1 MQLFTKPRLKN
12 QDALSNYL
20 QAADI
25 FQDLPPDEIHT
36 IEQHITMR
44 TYPKGQILYAQD
56 DRAETLFLLKYG
68 AVHLYR
74 LTNTGKRLEIAVL
87 GPGVFFGE
95 MPLLG
100 ESLRCAFAEV
110 TEPALVCALSRRDIE
125 YIIQQQPQVALRM
138 IEAMGKRLAIHE
150 ERLEELA
157 YYTIPAR
164 IASALL
170 RLSQYGANPVIA
182 LTHQQLADLVGALRE
197 TVTAILNTFQRD
209 GLVLLRRG
217 KILVKN
223 CDGLRSQ
230 IF

>member
-1 MQLFTKPRLKN
+1 MQLFTKPRPKN
-12 QDALSNYL
+12 QDVLSDYL

-25 FQDLPPDEIHT
+25 FRDLSPDEIRT
-36 IEQHITMR
+36 IEQRISMR
-44 TYPKGQILYAQD
+44 TYPKGQILYAQE

-68 AVHLYR
+68 KVHLYR

-100 ESLRCAFAEV
+100 ESLRRTFAEV
-110 TEPALVCALSRRDIE
+110 TETALVCALSRPNIE
-125 YIIQQQPQVALRM
+125 YIIQRQPKVALRM
-138 IEAMGKRLAIHE
+138 IEAMGKRLANHE
-150 ERLEELA
+150 ERLEEMA

-164 IASALL
+164 VASALL
-170 RLSQYGANPVIA
+170 RLSQYGDDPAIA

-197 TVTAILNTFQRD
+197 TVTTILNSFQRD

-217 KILVKN
+217 EIFVK
-223 CDGLRSQ
+223 DHEGLRAQ